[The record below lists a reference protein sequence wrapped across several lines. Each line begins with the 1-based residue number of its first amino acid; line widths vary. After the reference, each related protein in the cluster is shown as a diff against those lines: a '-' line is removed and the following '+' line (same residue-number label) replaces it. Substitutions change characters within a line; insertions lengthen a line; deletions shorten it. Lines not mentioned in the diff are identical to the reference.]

1 MSILPLECRLL
12 TKIEFVLLIIERFR
26 IMIDYILNY
35 ISLVNNFGKYNVKV
49 CLHHHIHS
57 FQYHIYLLQL
67 IINILFIILN
77 NYINCFISFRE
88 HGSWIL
94 CNICSNLVVSQVRS
108 SQGLVYKTLLL
119 LIYRPQSPK

>member
-1 MSILPLECRLL
+1 
-12 TKIEFVLLIIERFR
+12 
-26 IMIDYILNY
+26 MIDYILNY
-35 ISLVNNFGKYNVKV
+35 ISLVNNFSKHNVKV

-67 IINILFIILN
+67 IIDVLFIILN

-88 HGSWIL
+88 HGSWVL
-94 CNICSNLVVSQVRS
+94 CNICSNLVVSQVHS